1 MPTSTPNGFIK
12 TGSGRKGVATKE
24 AEAQTRESM
33 EASKAKD
40 VRRRSK
46 VGKRKED
53 AVLLCVSLLP
63 CMIMLILD
71 GN

>member
-33 EASKAKD
+33 EASKAKE

-53 AVLLCVSLLP
+53 AV
-63 CMIMLILD
+63 
-71 GN
+71 